1 VLGLAILKFITT
13 LNLIGKVRAV
23 IMVKVNVKLSLCF
36 LTEHHAMKVYWRSG
50 GIAPRI
56 LDFGTRWR

>member
-23 IMVKVNVKLSLCF
+23 IMVKVNVKLSLCY

-50 GIAPRI
+50 DIAPLI
-56 LDFGTRWR
+56 L